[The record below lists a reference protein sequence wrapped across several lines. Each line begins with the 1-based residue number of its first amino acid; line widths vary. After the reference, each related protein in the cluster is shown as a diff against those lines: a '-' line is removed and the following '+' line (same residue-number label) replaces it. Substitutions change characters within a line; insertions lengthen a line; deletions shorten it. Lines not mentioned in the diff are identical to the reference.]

1 MYTVDLHQ
9 KFETVQTAESN
20 LLVQIKLARKT
31 KEKALCLIVGYGSS
45 GGTHKIRTAIL
56 QALED
61 LSEKHQIKD
70 FIIGSDL
77 DIFNPKYQ
85 TLKGKEWIEKDC
97 LRRKNKG
104 EIIVIL

>member
-61 LSEKHQIKD
+61 LS
-70 FIIGSDL
+70 
-77 DIFNPKYQ
+77 
-85 TLKGKEWIEKDC
+85 GKEWIDKDC